1 MHLFLCHRLNQAVSI
16 IISMFVLLNQLG
28 WDDGSLQMAGI
39 SFPALVSKVT
49 SVCRVHV
56 FAIFED
62 MQKE

>member
-1 MHLFLCHRLNQAVSI
+1 M
-16 IISMFVLLNQLG
+16 ISMFVLLNQLGWDDG

-62 MQKE
+62 MQKEQKNRASL